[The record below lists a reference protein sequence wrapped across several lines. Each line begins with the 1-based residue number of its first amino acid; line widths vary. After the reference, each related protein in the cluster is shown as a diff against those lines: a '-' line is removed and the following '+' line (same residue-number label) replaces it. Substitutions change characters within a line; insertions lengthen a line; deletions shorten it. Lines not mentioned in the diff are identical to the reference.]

1 MLSLIGKY
9 VGLEK
14 DRLFRFRYRGCC
26 LSSLATDSPG
36 QLDVFGH
43 DGDPLGVDCHSKPIN
58 YCSRKSVQK
67 LLQVPIFHDSRAGY
81 WV

>member
-1 MLSLIGKY
+1 MMISLG
-9 VGLEK
+9 
-14 DRLFRFRYRGCC
+14 
-26 LSSLATDSPG
+26 SLASDPPG

-43 DGDPLGVDCHSKPIN
+43 DGETSWRGWPRESKPIN